1 MTSAS
6 IAEEPDSA
14 PLATNDID
22 IEEIEDRLDMLEET
36 IKSVLSESDLTML
49 QIVSDHLSSV
59 LTFILQ

>member
-49 QIVSDHLSSV
+49 QI
-59 LTFILQ
+59 